1 MFNRAR
7 MDMSRDDVR
16 SPLTPARGKYLKNET
31 VLNDDDSD
39 VLCQGVRLK
48 NACMQKQNDGAK

>member
-1 MFNRAR
+1 MFNRTR

-39 VLCQGVRLK
+39 VL
-48 NACMQKQNDGAK
+48 